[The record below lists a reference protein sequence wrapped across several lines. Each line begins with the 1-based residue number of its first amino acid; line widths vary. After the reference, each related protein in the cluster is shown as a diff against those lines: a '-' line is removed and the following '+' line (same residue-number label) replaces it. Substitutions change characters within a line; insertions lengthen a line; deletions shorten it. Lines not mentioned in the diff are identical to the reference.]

1 MEVLKNLML
10 DKFKMRGKL
19 LLAVFPILCMFI
31 LLTACSSDKD
41 SLVVFKEDTYNYRL
55 VYSLAREDYEDT
67 AVVTLYEAL
76 EDACG
81 VAPELVVDTDEE
93 PTEDAKEIIIGT
105 TNREGSALPELNET
119 DCYWGLI
126 VNENQ
131 IMVKGSNEYMIGLA
145 VDHLMNNWKEITS
158 DEKKSLLVAKD
169 LTKEEKM
176 EDYYREGWLLNTIP
190 AYQGENTLST
200 AVYATGNYLTE
211 FGDRNASANDMQGIW
226 TTNEEEVTAYT
237 EILEKHGYQEES
249 HTSIEKNQ
257 FYRFVKGN
265 QRIYLNYYGNAQRAT
280 VELDTSGRASISEV
294 SYTYEPK
301 AGEETQYYL
310 FGIKMDTYGYSQ
322 KKEENT
328 TGYIDNG
335 AAMIVKCAD
344 NSIIYIDGGASSQM
358 VDSDR
363 ERLYNFL
370 LEITGKN
377 KGEKITISAWYIT
390 HFDSDHCEGFAS
402 VLQANPER
410 YDLQRVVCNLPDLE
424 ATSKTDATSIVMS
437 NNAVTGA
444 YPQCQ
449 DIKLRTGDVLQLADV
464 TITTVFTHTDY
475 ADADA
480 RFATTNYN
488 TTSTVAMFS
497 SSAGM
502 DMLVTGD
509 MVSMSENILCENFSK
524 ETLKADILQ
533 QPHHNRTDVSTI
545 YEYADAQVMFFTQ
558 TVGALTSNTTDTAR
572 STLAK
577 QWCSEWYCG
586 GSETVGFNYS
596 GNKANLIL
604 QRQDIYN

>member
-1 MEVLKNLML
+1 MSL
-10 DKFKMRGKL
+10 DKMKKQGRL
-19 LLAVFPILCMFI
+19 LLAVLPILCMFL
-31 LLTACSSDKD
+31 LLTACSSKD
-41 SLVVFKEDTYNYRL
+41 SLAVFSEDTYNYRL
-55 VYSLAREDYEDT
+55 VYSLTREDYEDT
-67 AVVTLYEAL
+67 AVVTLYEGL
-76 EDACG
+76 EDLCG
-81 VAPELVVDTDEE
+81 VAPELVVDTDTEA
-93 PTEDAKEIIIGT
+93 TEDTKEIIIGT
-105 TNREGSALPELNET
+105 TNREGSTLPELGEN
-119 DCYWGLI
+119 DCYWGVV
-126 VNENQ
+126 VNDNQ
-131 IMVKGSNEYMIGLA
+131 IIVKGSNEYMIGLA
-145 VDHLMNNWKEITS
+145 VDHLMKDWE
-158 DEKKSLLVAKD
+158 EVEEGGQLVVSKD
-169 LTKEEKM
+169 LNKEVKL
-176 EDYYREGWLLNTIP
+176 EDYYREGWLMNEIP
-190 AYQGENTLST
+190 AYQGNNTLST

-211 FGDRNASANDMQGIW
+211 FGDRNANANDMQGIW
-226 TTNEEEVTAYT
+226 TTNEDEVKAYT
-237 EILEKHGYQEES
+237 KTLEKHGYKEES
-249 HTSIEKNQ
+249 HTSIENNQ
-257 FYRFVKGN
+257 FYRFVKDN

-280 VELDTSGRASISEV
+280 VELDKSGRPSISEV

-310 FGIKMDTYGYSQ
+310 FGIKMDTYGYSTSREQ
-322 KKEENT
+322 NT

-358 VDSDR
+358 TEPDR
-363 ERLYNFL
+363 DRLYNFL

-402 VLQANPER
+402 ALQANPER
-410 YDLQRVVCNLPDLE
+410 YDLQRVVCNMPDLE
-424 ATSKTDATSIVMS
+424 ATSKTDATSIVLS

-449 DIKLRTGDVLQLADV
+449 EIKLRTGDVLQLADV

-475 ADADA
+475 ADADG
-480 RFATTNYN
+480 RFSTTNFN

-509 MVSMSENILCENFSK
+509 MVSMSETILCENFSK
-524 ETLKADILQ
+524 TTLKADILQ

-545 YEYADAQVMFFTQ
+545 YEYADAQVMLFTQ

-586 GSETVGFNYS
+586 GTETVGFNYS
-596 GNKANLIL
+596 GEKANLIL
-604 QRQDIYN
+604 KRQDIYN